1 LTKGRITADH
11 RRSWMVQSYS
21 LPIITYFLVHTWVHA
36 PNGISIGSAVFFHN
50 SSKQNVPILYFGPP
64 LSSENCPC
72 AWDRS
77 GHPSSHAC
85 LGPLHSAS
93 QTASRSVQ
101 PFLHRVPILYNKSPF
116 SPPKLPIH
124 NGDRDLHLIDD
135 SLHPSEPQNPNGISI
150 SSAVFAG
157 LTTVTDRPTV
167 CNNRPHLRT

>member
-1 LTKGRITADH
+1 MPQTAS
-11 RRSWMVQSYS
+11 RSVQ
-21 LPIITYFLVHTWVHA
+21 PF
-36 PNGISIGSAVFFHN
+36 FFHN

-135 SLHPSEPQNPNGISI
+135 SLRPSEPQNPNGISI

-167 CNNRPHLRT
+167 CNNKPHLRT